1 MITRIVCL
9 LLSSAQFIAALQQ
22 TRIKSLQPPKDEIP
36 TLTVCEVL
44 SHPSEYDGK
53 IVRIRDRVFGT
64 DEGAGFIGESC
75 PGIYVTDGKIWP
87 SQIAWTMPTD
97 LTFILHKVDF
107 QFDWQS
113 GKALNKKYR
122 ALRKRVPDRCL
133 EYTYTGM
140 FESWSKQTAKKIDL
154 KGRQYEIPGFG
165 HLNESP
171 AQLVL
176 KSADD
181 ITPSANC
188 KR

>member
-1 MITRIVCL
+1 MIRIVSPL
-9 LLSSAQFIAALQQ
+9 LLLVQFVTALQQ
-22 TRIKSLQPPKDEIP
+22 TKIKTVEAQKDKIP

-44 SHPSEYDGK
+44 SRPSKYDGK
-53 IVRIRDRVFGT
+53 MVRIRDRVFGT
-64 DEGAGFIGESC
+64 EEGAWFVGESC
-75 PGIYVTDGKIWP
+75 PGIYVSDFKIWP
-87 SQIAWTMPTD
+87 SSIAWTMPTD

-107 QFDWQS
+107 QFDS
-113 GKALNKKYR
+113 EASKAIHEKYR
-122 ALRKRVPDRCL
+122 ALRRRLPDRCL

-140 FESWSKQTAKKIDL
+140 FESWSKQTAKKTDP
-154 KGRQYEIPGFG
+154 KGTQYEIPGFG

-181 ITPSANC
+181 ITPSLNC